1 MLTKKDLIHLKTWG
15 QTVSLHA
22 GKDWKKE
29 DAELYLKL
37 EVMIKNIGH
46 KTFKQ
51 RQDLLTPYKTT
62 I

>member
-29 DAELYLKL
+29 DAELYLKIEIML
-37 EVMIKNIGH
+37 KATP
-46 KTFKQ
+46 TFKQ
-51 RQDLLTPYKTT
+51 RQDLLKPYNVN
-62 I
+62 